1 MRRIRKVKLT
11 KEEKIMIVFEQ
22 MAGGDWDEYS
32 LTCSEKALPSF
43 YQAVQDLVP
52 HVIEMC
58 ELPAD
63 YAERIIVRGVSV
75 SYGGE
80 AEVMGATITAQ
91 MTLMKSNCPLNLNT
105 PHKAS
110 DSYSES
116 DADPNQLLSD
126 NCIAALKAL
135 YRECERYIDG
145 ERAQGKLFPA
155 A

>member
-11 KEEKIMIVFEQ
+11 KEDKIMIVFEQ
-22 MAGGDWDEYS
+22 AAGDQWDEYS

-43 YQAVQDLVP
+43 YAAIQALAP

-58 ELPAD
+58 ELPQD
-63 YAERIIVRGVSV
+63 YAERIIIRGVSV

-91 MTLMKSNCPLNLNT
+91 MALMKSNCPLSLNT

-110 DSYSES
+110 DSYSGG
-116 DADPNQLLSD
+116 DADLNQLLSRD
-126 NCIAALKAL
+126 CIMALRTL
-135 YRECERYIDG
+135 YAECDRYIDG
-145 ERAQGKLFPA
+145 ERAQGKLFA
-155 A
+155 VV